1 MKKFKFLTIHNIKKA
16 IVNKAFLISNIV
28 LLFAVVI
35 LVNLPRIISLFSN
48 GEETIIVRVYYDDL
62 SSDNDEKIENY
73 LNNTLSKDG
82 LVKMGL
88 KDTEFILSY
97 FPTVPSSDEVSKF
110 KQYYKDTSKEV
121 GVYFTNTSD
130 LSKLEANLYYNSVS
144 ETSMNVLKGVISQ
157 SIVVI
162 DNVSLP
168 VVLVNDHREEGPGG
182 MTEDE
187 IFKMTM
193 VNLIISIPML
203 MIVLRA
209 VIFVGVDIVQ
219 EKSSKAIETIISSVP
234 PRIHFISKVSA
245 SLVFVLAQG
254 ALMLVFF
261 LIASLVGGAIGS
273 APAGALGSLSL
284 DMGSIALYVLVAMIF
299 ALGMSLVYIVIG
311 GLIAAMSNTQEDY
324 QNAQGPITML
334 ILLGFYLNMFL
345 VPAGDVGM
353 KILRIVSYIPPISG
367 FTAPVAFA
375 GGIIIWWE
383 LLISLALMCGLFAFV
398 IYFFGPVYRVSILN
412 YDNSKFLKRLKN
424 NFKKA
429 KLERKKKNDKPRT
442 N

>member
-254 ALMLVFF
+254 SLMLVFF